1 MLRLAINGYGRIG
14 RCVLRALYESGRRAR
29 MQVVAINEPS
39 DLESMVHLTRFD
51 SNHGRF
57 PGVVEQG
64 RNGLRVE
71 GDAIRVSHA
80 TEPEGADWS
89 GVDLVLDCSGSF
101 GDRATAERFLAI
113 GVPRLLVSNPM
124 YSEKEADCTVVMGVN
139 HEQLDADM
147 RIVSN
152 ASCTTNCIVPVLKL
166 LDETVG
172 VAAASVTTVHSA
184 MNDQPVLDGYH
195 RTDLRRTR
203 SAMNSIVPVS
213 TGLARGIERLLP
225 QLSGRVQAHHL
236 RVPTPNVSAL
246 DICVQLAQ
254 PATAEAVNGVLRQ
267 AADGSLKGI
276 LGYSELPHASCDF
289 NHDVRSAT
297 IDGTQ
302 TQVSGD
308 RLLHL
313 MAWFDN
319 EWAFASRMLDVAEA
333 WSRRFGSKPTERQ
346 HA

>member
-14 RCVLRALYESGRRAR
+14 RCVLRALYESGRRSR

-57 PGVVEQG
+57 PGTVEQMKG
-64 RNGLRVE
+64 GLRVE

-80 TEPEGADWS
+80 IEPEGADWS
-89 GVDLVLDCSGSF
+89 GVDLLLDCSGSF
-101 GDRATAERFLAI
+101 GDRETAKRFLAV

-124 YSEKEADCTVVMGVN
+124 FGEPEADCTVVMGVN
-139 HEQLDADM
+139 HDQLGADA

-166 LDETVG
+166 LDQAFG
-172 VAAASVTTVHSA
+172 VAAASITTVHSA

-213 TGLARGIERLLP
+213 TGLARGIIRLLP
-225 QLSGRVQAHHL
+225 HLDGRVQAHHL

-246 DICVQLAQ
+246 DTCLELAR
-254 PATAEAVNGVLRQ
+254 PATAEAVNSVLRD
-267 AADGSLKGI
+267 AAEGRLKDI
-276 LGYSELPHASCDF
+276 LGYTELPHASCDF
-289 NHDVRSAT
+289 NHDGHSAI

-333 WSRRFGSKPTERQ
+333 WSRKIGATL
-346 HA
+346 

>member
-1 MLRLAINGYGRIG
+1 LLRLGINGYGRIG
-14 RCVLRALYESGRRAR
+14 RCVLRALHESGRRSR
-29 MQVVAINEPS
+29 MKVVAINEPS

-57 PGVVEQG
+57 PGTVEQTRQG
-64 RNGLRVE
+64 MRVE

-80 TEPEGADWS
+80 TEPEAADWS

-124 YSEKEADCTVVMGVN
+124 FGEAEADCTVVMGVN
-139 HEQLDADM
+139 HDRLSADM

-152 ASCTTNCIVPVLKL
+152 ASCTTNCSVPVLKCL
-166 LDETVG
+166 HEAFG
-172 VAAASVTTVHSA
+172 VAAASITTVHSA

-195 RTDLRRTR
+195 RSDLRRTR
-203 SAMNSIVPVS
+203 AAMNSIVPVS
-213 TGLARGIERLLP
+213 TGLARGVERLLP
-225 QLSGRVQAHHL
+225 ELKGRVQAHHV

-246 DICVQLAQ
+246 DTCVQLEQA
-254 PATAEAVNGVLRQ
+254 ATADAVNAVLRQ
-267 AADGSLKGI
+267 AADGALKGI
-276 LGYSELPHASCDF
+276 LAYTELPHASCDF
-289 NHDVRSAT
+289 NHDPHSAT

-319 EWAFASRMLDVAEA
+319 EWAFASRMLDVTEA
-333 WSRRFGSKPTERQ
+333 WGRKIGSRL
-346 HA
+346 

>member
-1 MLRLAINGYGRIG
+1 MLKLAINGYGRIG
-14 RCVLRALYESGRRAR
+14 RCVLRALYESGRRSR
-29 MQVVAINEPS
+29 VQVVAINEPS

-57 PGVVEQG
+57 PGTVERVKQG
-64 RNGLRVE
+64 MRVD
-71 GDAIRVSHA
+71 GDVIRVSHA

-89 GVDLVLDCSGSF
+89 GVDLLLDCSGSF
-101 GDRATAERFLAI
+101 GDRATAERFIAV

-124 YSEKEADCTVVMGVN
+124 FSEHEADFTAVMGVN
-139 HEQLDADM
+139 HDRIGADA

-152 ASCTTNCIVPVLKL
+152 ASCTTNCIVPVLSL
-166 LDETVG
+166 LDEAFG
-172 VAAASVTTVHSA
+172 VAAASITTVHSA

-203 SAMNSIVPVS
+203 SAMHSIVPVS
-213 TGLARGIERLLP
+213 TGLARGIERFMPHLA
-225 QLSGRVQAHHL
+225 GRVQAHHL

-246 DICVQLAQ
+246 DTCVLLDQS
-254 PATAEAVNGVLRQ
+254 ATADAVNALFRG
-267 AADGSLKGI
+267 AAKGPLKDI
-276 LGYSELPHASCDF
+276 LAYTELPHASCDF
-289 NHDVRSAT
+289 NHDGHSAV

-302 TQVSGD
+302 TQISGD

-333 WSRRFGSKPTERQ
+333 WSRRFATRLD
-346 HA
+346 